1 MLSST
6 YIYPNSIDFKQ
17 ICCLYRLKHLQ
28 KCIQSE
34 KNKINSNKLTAID
47 KYKKNID
54 LNNEVAN
61 VSILKSKEAC
71 INIMYKYNIG
81 LDDNIDDLI
90 MGDHLKIMLKKE
102 RDNHFKTLSS
112 LHQLI
117 HNSPKY
123 NNDYIIELQEQLKL
137 ERAENERLQQ
147 KLDEYQI
154 LAQDTVLI
162 SNDNLELERERAEHK
177 KTKQLA
183 EKYKNK
189 ILEIFA
195 D

>member
-34 KNKINSNKLTAID
+34 KNKTNSNKLTDID

-102 RDNHFKTLSS
+102 RDNHFTTLSS
-112 LHQLI
+112 LHQVI

-183 EKYKNK
+183 QKYKNK
-189 ILEIFA
+189 ILEMFA